1 MFNLWPLCV
10 HSPIR
15 FLRDHTQS
23 QFKQV
28 LDVCGVDYPTKP
40 FRFEV
45 VYNLLS
51 HRYNARIRV
60 KTYCD
65 EVTPVP
71 SVTPLFFGADW
82 FEREAWDMYGI
93 FFTGHPDLRRI
104 LTDYG
109 FEGHPLRKV
118 RIQRPLQ
125 STETHS
131 FLNVAILPQPMKP
144 ATHLPLFLLF
154 FFLVVVFFF
163 CRTFLCLD
171 TLKSG
176 TTTSKRGLLLSQWS
190 SLRSSGSLT
199 CTRRGSSSK
208 EASAAQGRCN

>member
-163 CRTFLCLD
+163 LQDFPL
-171 TLKSG
+171 SG
-176 TTTSKRGLLLSQWS
+176 YVEVRYDDEQKRVVAEPVELSQEFRKFDLHSPWEQ
-190 SLRSSGSLT
+190 LEGGKRSPG
-199 CTRRGSSSK
+199 
-208 EASAAQGRCN
+208 QV